1 MVGGGDVVA
10 LELED
15 AGDFLDLFGVGA
27 GFLSAR
33 DVERVFEADADVAA
47 HQRGGAGDA
56 HLLGASADG
65 RPLVV
70 VAEEF
75 VGGLFHEDEVIEFGS
90 DAAEDAH
97 DELQEDGRLEVALV
111 KAEFQVVEVADV
123 VAFVFKFYVVR
134 GAAELLGD
142 HANVGEGVAEDVA
155 LGGAHVVF
163 FPALLP
169 ALVALGQR
177 VDGEVHRSHVQA
189 AHFGAE
195 ALRGGDALGD
205 GHYGVASGGD
215 VDDGIGG
222 LANARQEELEVRWV
236 YRGGAVLRVT
246 RVQVDDGGASLSSS
260 NGLLGDGLRAY
271 WQGLGHGGGVYGAS
285 DGAGDDGCGHS

>member
-1 MVGGGDVVA
+1 MCLSRGSSCSPNFILRAHLFQSQLRNPLLTLLAILGGLSSPRSTETPSSLDCGAVCAFEAEEGAGLVGGGDVVA

-33 DVERVFEADADVAA
+33 DVERVFETDADVAT
-47 HQRGGAGDA
+47 HHRGGAGDA

-70 VAEEF
+70 ATEEF
-75 VGGLFHEDEVIEFGS
+75 VGGLFHKDEVVELGS

-97 DELQEDGRLEVALV
+97 DELQEDGRLEVALIE
-111 KAEFQVVEVADV
+111 AEFQVVEVADV
-123 VAFVFKFYVVR
+123 VAFVLKFYVVWV
-134 GAAELLGD
+134 AAELLGD

-155 LGGAHVVF
+155 LRGAHVVF

-177 VDGEVHRSHVQA
+177 VDGEVHRAHV
-189 AHFGAE
+189 
-195 ALRGGDALGD
+195 
-205 GHYGVASGGD
+205 
-215 VDDGIGG
+215 
-222 LANARQEELEVRWV
+222 
-236 YRGGAVLRVT
+236 
-246 RVQVDDGGASLSSS
+246 
-260 NGLLGDGLRAY
+260 
-271 WQGLGHGGGVYGAS
+271 
-285 DGAGDDGCGHS
+285 